1 MTTKSPI
8 RYNYMVLYIKLF
20 LYKLLLIKLVA
31 EIPILLLK
39 SKHLQWS
46 DELAVKI
53 FLIDGKHLSSREK
66 PAASFD

>member
-1 MTTKSPI
+1 MTTKSSI

-39 SKHLQWS
+39 SKHLHWS
-46 DELAVKI
+46 DELAYR
-53 FLIDGKHLSSREK
+53 GKNFSDRW
-66 PAASFD
+66 

>member
-39 SKHLQWS
+39 GKHLQWS
-46 DELAVKI
+46 DELAHR
-53 FLIDGKHLSSREK
+53 GKNFSDRW
-66 PAASFD
+66 